1 MSTWDCSSDVFVGD
15 RRPSAILVILLIGA
29 MAGIFVGALPGIGP
43 AVAISVALPITFSMS
58 PLGGISLLL
67 GIYCGS
73 WYGGS
78 VPAILINT
86 PGTPSAVITT
96 FDGAPMARNGQ
107 ARRALALAFT
117 SSFVGGILSVAVLVL
132 ATPMLA
138 QLAKNFGAPE
148 FLLALCFSLVL
159 VCLALRDRM
168 LEGIFMVVLGLSA
181 SRSAWAD
188 SSPNTMT
195 ERFTFG
201 VGALYNGLP
210 LVPVVVGLFGIAQ
223 GLVLL
228 DRHFADAAS
237 PKVDAGSMKLRQY
250 LEAFRHWRTLLR
262 STAIGVI
269 VGALPGI
276 GVETSGLYS
285 YIAAR
290 RASRHPEQFGKGAP
304 EGIVASETA
313 NNAVTGA
320 AMVPV
325 LALGIPGDAITAL
338 MMGVFMIHNIFPGP
352 RLIIEQPE
360 LVSGIYASMLVLNLI
375 IFALLILFTRQIAR
389 LSQIHPVI
397 LGVAILLLSFIGA
410 YSVSNSIVNVWIA
423 LGAGIF
429 GYFAR
434 RLGFPVI
441 GLMLGMILGPMIEER
456 LRQSLSISNG
466 NLSVLV
472 ERPISLVILLLV
484 VAVLGTSIV
493 GAFRRKKLP

>member
-1 MSTWDCSSDVFVGD
+1 MSTWDALVMGMSAIAD
-15 RRPSAILVILLIGA
+15 PSILVILLIGA

-67 GIYCGS
+67 GIYNGS
-73 WYGGS
+73 WYGGA

-117 SSFVGGILSVAVLVL
+117 SSFVGGILSVAVLIL

-138 QLAKNFGAPE
+138 ELAKNFGAPE

-168 LEGIFMVVLGLSA
+168 LEGIFMVVLGLFI
-181 SRSAWAD
+181 
-188 SSPNTMT
+188 SSMGVESNTLT

-201 VGALYNGLP
+201 ITALYNGFP

-338 MMGVFMIHNIFPGP
+338 MLGVFMIHNIFPGP

-410 YSVSNSIVNVWIA
+410 YSVSNSIINVWIA

-472 ERPISLVILLLV
+472 ERPISLVILLLI
-484 VAVLGTSIV
+484 VAVLGTSIA